1 MPFWASL
8 YRSPFRDASF
18 LCFDQT
24 NVPCRTCWTS
34 WPRRAAQYSMSP
46 MFLNPVQ
53 APWAM
58 KEVGACW
65 CLKTRKLHICCRSD
79 SDDEQA
85 LYNFWHSV
93 LCFGEMWIFEK
104 VRYTYFSAVP
114 PWPVLFSDTSYRLH
128 ANSTL
133 QMVEQISFE
142 IKSDMLPRDS
152 VLVPF
157 APQPQIDFFV
167 TLLKE
172 LQKAI
177 LSGGPCAMPYVIRSV
192 AHVQYWSNP
201 TRTGDG
207 RLQKLYI

>member
-1 MPFWASL
+1 
-8 YRSPFRDASF
+8 
-18 LCFDQT
+18 
-24 NVPCRTCWTS
+24 
-34 WPRRAAQYSMSP
+34 MSP

-114 PWPVLFSDTSYRLH
+114 PWPVLFSNTSYRLH

-157 APQPQIDFFV
+157 CRAAPNWFFCDSTKRTSKGDSKRGSMRHAICNPFFCTRSILIESYQHRWWQAPK
-167 TLLKE
+167 TLYLA
-172 LQKAI
+172 LMFRIYHSTIAYFCLR
-177 LSGGPCAMPYVIRSV
+177 LS
-192 AHVQYWSNP
+192 
-201 TRTGDG
+201 
-207 RLQKLYI
+207 LYILEAVQLWEIHHIFTNTS